1 MILCPAQSIIYFHC
15 LIVRFQEII
24 LLIDPY
30 KYEKLV
36 PEDKM
41 LLEMMSVPD
50 FAELIL
56 LLNMVESLI
65 SV

>member
-1 MILCPAQSIIYFHC
+1 MILCPAQSMIYFHC

-41 LLEMMSVPD
+41 LLEMILRTRFCGTD
-50 FAELIL
+50 FITQHG
-56 LLNMVESLI
+56 
-65 SV
+65 